1 MAGIASKRT
10 VAIGDDSFDVA
21 ATLGAGV
28 TYAEEFRGKVKAP
41 YTGLLSDDML
51 VLFRR
56 CNPKKMKH
64 DENGDPKWVDNDEFE
79 GIEANVDPLLRMT
92 WAMCHACGGT
102 RLGWA
107 KFREM
112 CLSCEFVAAQLGAL
126 YDTIVNDL
134 GNGVIFRLPERQE
147 GAGTP
152 DEEQEG

>member
-28 TYAEEFRGKVKAP
+28 TYAEEFRGKVKSP

-56 CNPKKMKH
+56 CNPKKMER
-64 DENGDPKWVDNDEFE
+64 DGEESKWVDNDEFE

-112 CLSCEFVAAQLGAL
+112 CLACEFVAAQLGAL

-134 GNGVIFRLPERQE
+134 GNGVIFRLPEGQTGV
-147 GAGTP
+147 GAP

>member
-28 TYAEEFRGKVKAP
+28 TYAEEFRGKVKSP

-56 CNPKKMKH
+56 CNPKKMERDGEKS
-64 DENGDPKWVDNDEFE
+64 KWVDNDEFE
-79 GIEANVDPLLRMT
+79 GIEANVEPLLRMT

-112 CLSCEFVAAQLGAL
+112 CLACEFVAAQLGAL

-134 GNGVIFRLPERQE
+134 GNGVIFRLPE
-147 GAGTP
+147 GPTGVGTP